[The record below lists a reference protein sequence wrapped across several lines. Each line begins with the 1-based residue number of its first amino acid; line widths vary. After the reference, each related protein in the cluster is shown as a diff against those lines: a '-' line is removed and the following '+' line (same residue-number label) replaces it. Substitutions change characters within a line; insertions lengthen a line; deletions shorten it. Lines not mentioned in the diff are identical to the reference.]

1 MKFTD
6 RELNLLN
13 LLIMNPT
20 GLKMNELERELGIS
34 KRTIFRVFS
43 DIEPELASYTVKIN
57 NSDQKYLLMGN
68 GKSLDTLGTEV
79 RLEKSTIQ
87 DFTIQQRQNAI
98 AVQLL
103 LANEPIKMQSFALDF
118 HTSNATISKDI
129 NALENVFSDY
139 NVNLNRLK
147 SKGISVE
154 GKEFDV
160 RNLAVSIVDSEVNT
174 YEFFKVLASENS
186 LAESQSVTKF
196 FIRILGS
203 AVIRKSYKSIR
214 AYQKTY
220 FKNLSDNSLQR
231 LVIILAVMLR
241 RLEEKQL
248 IQELPPFNHES
259 VLKDQRKTLDIFL
272 KFDSSIKQEISGLE
286 VNYFTLQMQ
295 SIDNDY
301 ENDADFEKYDLK
313 LSLKVKQLIKMV
325 SEKFNWRFLEDEELY
340 QDLMLIMNNSSVTE
354 TREVQKNIEE
364 SIEVQN
370 LRSTVRDSIQDS
382 MNVSKLSGWQ
392 MEAITNTFITAF
404 SIGVLTRSLSVLVV
418 CPNGIVTAQ
427 IIRNQLLQKIPEVGK
442 IKVAR
447 TSSLEKMDFDQYD
460 LILSTIDLPG
470 FPIEY
475 RKVSP
480 LLLNEDIES
489 LERFIRTQLVHRK
502 NDVKHELERN
512 ENVSFEQF
520 ASDVV
525 RSRNLLNAVR
535 IVEVNNIGKSIAEIL
550 MMIVGGLSKEIVSDT
565 NEVVGKLLH
574 RLAQSPVG
582 IPNSELGLI
591 HTTSKYVENNFCSI
605 YQLQDP
611 IEFQA
616 IGGEKINL
624 KRIVLLLGK
633 FEMTGL
639 ENQIISSISTTVIES
654 DSNIKTFEQG
664 NQTEIRQTIGSKF
677 VQILKSEG

>member
-43 DIEPELASYTVKIN
+43 DIEPELTSYKVKIN
-57 NSDQKYLLMGN
+57 NSNQKYLLIGN
-68 GKSLDTLGTEV
+68 EESLNALGAEV

-129 NALENVFSDY
+129 NALESVFSDY
-139 NVNLNRLK
+139 NVKLNRLK
-147 SKGISVE
+147 SKGISID

-174 YEFFKVLASENS
+174 YEFFKILASEDS
-186 LAESQSVTKF
+186 LAGGQSVTKF

-203 AVIRKSYKSIR
+203 TVIRESYKSIR
-214 AYQKTY
+214 MFQKTY

-272 KFDSSIKQEISGLE
+272 KFDSSVKQEISGLE

-301 ENDADFEKYDLK
+301 EDDADFEKYDLK
-313 LSLKVKQLIKMV
+313 LSLKIKQLIKVV
-325 SEKFNWRFLEDEELY
+325 SEKFNWRFSEDEELY
-340 QDLMLIMNNSSVTE
+340 QDLMLIVNNSSVTE
-354 TREVQKNIEE
+354 THEIQKSIEE

-370 LRSTVRDSIQDS
+370 LRTTVQDAIQDN
-382 MNVSKLSGWQ
+382 MNVSKLSSWQ
-392 MEAITNTFITAF
+392 MEAIINTFITAF

-418 CPNGIVTAQ
+418 CPNGIATAQ
-427 IIRNQLLQKIPEVGK
+427 IIRNQLLQKIPEIGK
-442 IKVAR
+442 IRVAR
-447 TSSLEKMDFDQYD
+447 TSSLEKMNFDQYD

-470 FPIEY
+470 FPVEY

-502 NDVKHELERN
+502 TEVKHGVERN

-520 ASDVV
+520 ANDVIQ
-525 RSRNLLNAVR
+525 SRQLLNAVR
-535 IVEVNNIGKSIAEIL
+535 VVEVNNIGKSMAEIL
-550 MMIVGGLSKEIVSDT
+550 MTIVGGLSKEIVSDT
-565 NEVVGKLLH
+565 NEVVGRLLH

-582 IPNSELGLI
+582 IPDSGLGLV

-633 FEMTGL
+633 LEMTGL
-639 ENQIISSISTTVIES
+639 ENQIISSVSTAVIES

-664 NQTEIRQTIGSKF
+664 NQTEIRQIIGSKF